1 MGEDSVGVGIIGA
14 GAIGRVHAE
23 NLARRTIGAR
33 VAAVMD
39 VDTERAGAVAAASG
53 AGRVYADAM
62 ALIGDPEVDAVLIA
76 SPDATH
82 AEFTLAC
89 IGAGKPV
96 LCEKPLATTAAD
108 AERVLRAEVAAGRR
122 LLQVGFMREYD
133 PAHKDV
139 LAVLDSG
146 AIGKAL
152 RFRGAHINPRYGDDL
167 TVEDAI
173 VNSIIHDI
181 HSARFMMGA
190 EISGAHVSWVAANP
204 RDPQSCRLADVHL
217 KFENGAIGTL
227 EYNGDS
233 GYGYEVLV
241 EITGETGV
249 ACTLSNSSPSVRN
262 AAGASQ
268 AITPSWPQRFQRAYV
283 DEVQDWIRS
292 IMANEATGPSAWDG
306 YMSLVVADA
315 CVRSTE
321 TGLPV
326 AIPRIERPALYA

>member
-1 MGEDSVGVGIIGA
+1 MGEETVGVGIIGA

-39 VDTERAGAVAAASG
+39 VDAERAADVAAATG
-53 AGRVYADAM
+53 AKRVYADAI
-62 ALIGDPEVDAVLIA
+62 ALIDDPEVDAVLIA

-82 AEFTLAC
+82 AEYTLAC
-89 IGAGKPV
+89 ISAGKPV

-108 AERVLRAEVAAGRR
+108 ALRVLQAEMAAGRR

-139 LAVLDSG
+139 AAVLESG

-167 TVEDAI
+167 TVEEAI

-190 EISGAHVSWVAANP
+190 EISGA
-204 RDPQSCRLADVHL
+204 
-217 KFENGAIGTL
+217 
-227 EYNGDS
+227 
-233 GYGYEVLV
+233 
-241 EITGETGV
+241 
-249 ACTLSNSSPSVRN
+249 SSSMRMFSVR
-262 AAGASQ
+262 
-268 AITPSWPQRFQRAYV
+268 
-283 DEVQDWIRS
+283 
-292 IMANEATGPSAWDG
+292 
-306 YMSLVVADA
+306 
-315 CVRSTE
+315 
-321 TGLPV
+321 
-326 AIPRIERPALYA
+326 

>member
-1 MGEDSVGVGIIGA
+1 MGEEIAGVGIIGA
-14 GAIGRVHAE
+14 GAIGRVHAD
-23 NLARRTIGAR
+23 NLARRTVGAR
-33 VAAVMD
+33 VVAVMD
-39 VDTERAGAVAAASG
+39 VDAERAETVAAASG
-53 AGRVYADAM
+53 AGRVYADAA
-62 ALIGDPEVDAVLIA
+62 ALIDDPEVDAVLIA

-139 LAVLDSG
+139 VAVLESG

-181 HSARFMMGA
+181 HSARYMMGA
-190 EISGAHVSWVAANP
+190 EISGAHVSWIPA
-204 RDPQSCRLADVHL
+204 DPQQPRTCRLADVNL

-249 ACTLSNSSPSVRN
+249 ASTAPYAGPIVRN
-262 AAGASQ
+262 SDGASQ
-268 AITPSWPQRFQRAYV
+268 TIAPNWPQRFQRAYI

-326 AIPRIERPALYA
+326 AVARIERPPLY

>member
-1 MGEDSVGVGIIGA
+1 MGEETVGVGIIGA

-39 VDTERAGAVAAASG
+39 VDAERAADVAAESG
-53 AGRVYADAM
+53 AKRVHADAD
-62 ALIGDPEVDAVLIA
+62 ALIADPAVDAVLIA

-108 AERVLRAEVAAGRR
+108 ALRVFRAEMAAGRR
-122 LLQVGFMREYD
+122 LVQVGFMREYD

-139 LAVLDSG
+139 AAVLESG

-167 TVEDAI
+167 TVEEAI

-190 EISGAHVSWVAANP
+190 EISGAQVNWIPANP
-204 RDPQSCRLADVHL
+204 QKPRTCRLADVNL

-233 GYGYEVLV
+233 GYGYEVQV
-241 EITGETGV
+241 EITGESGV
-249 ACTLSNSSPSVRN
+249 ASTVPCAGPIVRN
-262 AAGASQ
+262 SAGAAQ
-268 AITPSWPQRFQRAYV
+268 AIAPSWPQRFQRAYI
-283 DEVQDWIRS
+283 DEIQDWIRS
-292 IMANEATGPSAWDG
+292 IIANEATGPSAWDG

-326 AIPRIERPALYA
+326 AVPHMERPALYE